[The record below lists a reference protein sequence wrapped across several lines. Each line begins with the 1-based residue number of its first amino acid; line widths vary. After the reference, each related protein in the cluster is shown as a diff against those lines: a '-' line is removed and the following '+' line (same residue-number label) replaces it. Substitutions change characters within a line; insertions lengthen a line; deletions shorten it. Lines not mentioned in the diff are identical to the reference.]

1 MAGAFFVVYFF
12 FFLLTFKP
20 QDNIK
25 MAGTTPYCDLSVV
38 KEAQLVTYSKLNE
51 IAKGCCL
58 HIDTTSKLI

>member
-1 MAGAFFVVYFF
+1 
-12 FFLLTFKP
+12 
-20 QDNIK
+20 

-58 HIDTTSKLI
+58 HIDTISKLI

>member
-1 MAGAFFVVYFF
+1 MHQKLFFPVHIVLAGAFFVVYFFF

-38 KEAQLVTYSKLNE
+38 KEAQLV
-51 IAKGCCL
+51 A
-58 HIDTTSKLI
+58 